1 MKINIIKNSTAK
13 TAMPA
18 TTPTIMPIE
27 KPPESLEPEG
37 GGANKFYA

>member
-1 MKINIIKNSTAK
+1 
-13 TAMPA
+13 MPA

-27 KPPESLEPEG
+27 KPPGSLDPEG